1 MAVQFVSRRPFLVLA
16 EDPSLVPSTH
26 TVVHNQLQL
35 QGTNALSDI
44 LIYQAVC
51 CVCKCIRLPLL
62 HSLFKSVRSNT

>member
-16 EDPSLVPSTH
+16 EDPSSVPSTH
-26 TVVHNQLQL
+26 TVVHNQLQLQL

-51 CVCKCIRLPLL
+51 CVCKYIRQPLI
-62 HSLFKSVRSNT
+62 HSLL